1 MSDKAGEDQ
10 DRLDKDTLL
19 TEAAKAAAGTDA
31 GVGDLTSYLQ
41 AYFRHVAVEDLAPAG
56 PARVAEIAIEQ
67 ASFAAH
73 RPQGRALVWR
83 RSTRPGT

>member
-31 GVGDLTSYLQ
+31 GVGDLTSYLR
-41 AYFRHVAVEDLAPAG
+41 AYFRHVAVEDLAPARG
-56 PARVAEIAIEQ
+56 VD
-67 ASFAAH
+67 
-73 RPQGRALVWR
+73 
-83 RSTRPGT
+83 RPGPGRDFHRHR